1 MSNNRKHSV
10 GDGGVLPDPG
20 KKAWPDELKQLAG
33 ALIDLAAESLASRR
47 QNLVLVE
54 ILTADELSDR
64 FKVPVSTIEELARKR
79 KIAGRIPSWQLCCG
93 WHSPPTRLSVR
104 NEATQKKTCLLA
116 GNEHETFT
124 DGDLRAPEIPK

>member
-47 QNLVLVE
+47 PNLVLVE

-64 FKVPVSTIEELARKR
+64 FKVPVSTIEELARKGKLPGAFR
-79 KIAGRIPSWQLCCG
+79 VGKHWRFDLDLLRTAL
-93 WHSPPTRLSVR
+93 PTADNGPLD
-104 NEATQKKTCLLA
+104 KT
-116 GNEHETFT
+116 
-124 DGDLRAPEIPK
+124 